1 MGRRDDRRRR
11 PGTRLELSDNGL
23 SGTLPGSLGD
33 LTLLEVLDLSR
44 NRLSGALPATL
55 GNLSNLR
62 SLNLHRSWALTGP
75 LPDGLRL
82 LPSLTTLSALRTE
95 LCAPRDADFQ
105 TWLAGISSSVLT
117 CPPETQSVIDLAVFY
132 PPYIL
137 GRHNNADGTLSEET
151 MTRKLL
157 AGVDLRVEES
167 NRAMRDSGVNA
178 RIALVHAGKLEDE
191 TSFRRHDDLLRVQ
204 QTDDNHWDEVHGL
217 RDKYAADVVWLMFLS
232 GGATFPHLEVSTA
245 HASKAFFVAEYDS
258 TQVFAHE
265 LGHVM
270 TLLHDRYQYQGPTGN
285 VVDDA
290 YYFSYLFG
298 YSNRAVF
305 ENRARGSSLWRTL
318 MSYSHHCAAAGV
330 TCPRLARFSNPER
343 VHPDPGGHAMGIP
356 DVEPSGRLW
365 GPVDATRALNRTRY
379 YVANFR
385 PTPEIAASFG
395 APVYTAVEGGDAA
408 TVTVRLSAAPERE
421 MRLPIQ
427 ANGDGAIQADWS
439 GVPGYLEFAAADTEK
454 TFDVVAVADAQNE
467 AGEAVKL
474 SFPSL
479 LPSGVRTAS
488 PATAND
494 VGAVPAAV
502 TVPGGSTTAAIV
514 VPIRR
519 DGIEESQE
527 TFTVGIAPGTGVP
540 GWSEAS
546 ASAGTATVTIT
557 DRTEAISL
565 SAATVTV
572 SEGEAAT

>member
-1 MGRRDDRRRR
+1 MRNSLSHTSRSSAALVELHRATDGARWKNGTNWLSAASLSEWAGVTTDADGRV
-11 PGTRLELSDNGL
+11 TRLELSDNGL

-137 GRHNNADGTLSEET
+137 GRHNNADGTLSEEA

-290 YYFSYLFG
+290 RTTSRICSATRIEPSSRTGRGGRVCGERSCRTPTTAPPPGSPVPDWLASRIPRG
-298 YSNRAVF
+298 SIRTRAVTPWAF
-305 ENRARGSSLWRTL
+305 RAWSRPVGSGAPSTRPAPSTAPATTWRTSARL
-318 MSYSHHCAAAGV
+318 RRSRPPSA
-330 TCPRLARFSNPER
+330 PRS
-343 VHPDPGGHAMGIP
+343 
-356 DVEPSGRLW
+356 
-365 GPVDATRALNRTRY
+365 TRRWREETP
-379 YVANFR
+379 R
-385 PTPEIAASFG
+385 P
-395 APVYTAVEGGDAA
+395 
-408 TVTVRLSAAPERE
+408 
-421 MRLPIQ
+421 
-427 ANGDGAIQADWS
+427 
-439 GVPGYLEFAAADTEK
+439 
-454 TFDVVAVADAQNE
+454 
-467 AGEAVKL
+467 
-474 SFPSL
+474 
-479 LPSGVRTAS
+479 
-488 PATAND
+488 
-494 VGAVPAAV
+494 
-502 TVPGGSTTAAIV
+502 
-514 VPIRR
+514 
-519 DGIEESQE
+519 
-527 TFTVGIAPGTGVP
+527 
-540 GWSEAS
+540 
-546 ASAGTATVTIT
+546 
-557 DRTEAISL
+557 
-565 SAATVTV
+565 
-572 SEGEAAT
+572 